1 MPSII
6 VRDAVAA
13 DADALAPLLQALG
26 YPADPPTI
34 AARLRDLRAT
44 DATGRVLVA
53 IEGDDCVGLA
63 VLHITPVLHRATAV
77 GRITGL
83 AVLPA
88 VQGRGV
94 GRELLSAAETHFR
107 TQGLERIE
115 VTSGP
120 MHADAYQFYRRLGYV
135 DQGVRFAKSLSGAL

>member
-1 MPSII
+1 MPII

-13 DADALAPLLQALG
+13 DADALAPLLEALG

-34 AARLRDLRAT
+34 AARLRDLYAA

-53 IEGDDCVGLA
+53 VDGDECVGFA
-63 VLHITPVLHRATAV
+63 VLHSTPVLHRATAV
-77 GRITGL
+77 GRITGI
-83 AVLPA
+83 AVRPA

-94 GRELLSAAETHFR
+94 GRELVWAAETHFR
-107 TQGLERIE
+107 ARGLERIE

-120 MHADAYQFYRRLGYV
+120 MHAEAHSFYRRLGYV
-135 DQGVRFAKSLSGAL
+135 DQGVRFAKSLIGMP

>member
-1 MPSII
+1 MPII

-13 DADALAPLLQALG
+13 DADALAPLLEALG

-34 AARLRDLRAT
+34 TARLRDLRAT

-53 IEGDDCVGLA
+53 TDGDECVGFA
-63 VLHITPVLHRATAV
+63 VLHSTPVLHRATAV
-77 GRITGL
+77 GRITGI
-83 AVLPA
+83 AVRPA

-94 GRELLSAAETHFR
+94 GRELVSAAETHFR
-107 TQGLERIE
+107 AQGLERIE

-120 MHADAYQFYRRLGYV
+120 MHAEAYPFYRRLGYV
-135 DQGVRFAKSLSGAL
+135 DQGVRFAKSLIGMP